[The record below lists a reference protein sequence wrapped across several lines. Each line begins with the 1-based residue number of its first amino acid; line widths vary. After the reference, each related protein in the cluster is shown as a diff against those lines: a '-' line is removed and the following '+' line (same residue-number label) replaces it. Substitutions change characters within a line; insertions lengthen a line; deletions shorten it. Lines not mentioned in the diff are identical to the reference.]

1 MLSEK
6 VNNNITQTTVKLIT
20 CKLKD
25 IFYNLINDM
34 CDLYEREDNGD
45 IPEEFLPLI
54 NKVRDCVH
62 RISEELNKDLADRQD
77 FIDEL
82 NALKTG
88 IYQLP
93 VPLCCNPVRRKT

>member
-54 NKVRDCVH
+54 NKVRECVH
-62 RISEELNKDLADRQD
+62 RISEELNKDPVSYTHLDVYKRQLYIPD
-77 FIDEL
+77 VQHWCSH
-82 NALKTG
+82 T
-88 IYQLP
+88 
-93 VPLCCNPVRRKT
+93 